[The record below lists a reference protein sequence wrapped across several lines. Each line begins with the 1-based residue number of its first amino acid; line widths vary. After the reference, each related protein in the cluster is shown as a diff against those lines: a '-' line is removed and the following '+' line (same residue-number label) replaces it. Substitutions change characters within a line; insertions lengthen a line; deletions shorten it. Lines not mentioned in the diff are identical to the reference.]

1 MNKIVIPNISF
12 IDEHTKEI
20 ALIGIE
26 KGSTIAIST
35 KGLLKGKTK
44 QRLLDYIINETIK
57 AIHPRIVILYNIAV
71 RSSKVEEIVTR
82 LKKPV

>member
-1 MNKIVIPNISF
+1 MVSK
-12 IDEHTKEI
+12 
-20 ALIGIE
+20 

-44 QRLLDYIINETIK
+44 QKLLDYIINETIK

-71 RSSKVEEIVTR
+71 RSSKLEEIVTR
-82 LKKPV
+82 LKKAGLKVLIQHNKLLIHNQILENI